1 MVMEPDREGLRENEL
16 LFVGDMLSV
25 TVGEPLGD
33 TELLKLGDLDPELE
47 KELVLLLELDSVG
60 VTVELP
66 EKEGV

>member
-1 MVMEPDREGLRENEL
+1 
-16 LFVGDMLSV
+16 VGDMLSV